1 MPGRQNNV
9 LGDRTAS
16 IRYAIVHTLR
26 YRGPLS
32 RSELARQLGVPRTQL
47 TRYLAE
53 LFSSGLIHEP
63 GLAPSTGGRKARLLQ
78 LNPKAGYIVAVD
90 LGATSLDVAV
100 TDMHVKVL
108 AHESRAVD
116 VAEGPT
122 IILGM
127 VTETARR
134 LIQKLGLAPDQVLGV
149 GMGVP
154 GPVDYRQGR
163 TVSPPI
169 MPGWNQFPIKDH
181 LSETFGCPAYVDND
195 VNIMALGEQFAGLGR
210 GVDNFIYVKIG
221 TGIGAGIVVGGRLY
235 RGSDGCAGDIGHIAV
250 DGSDVLC
257 RCGNAG
263 CLEAL
268 AGGPGIARRAR
279 LLAEAGRAPLVAE
292 FLKDHAELTSVD
304 VGHLAAK
311 GDPGAM
317 EVIRETGRLVGKVLA
332 SVVNMFNPSLIVIG
346 GGVAQIGDLL
356 LASIREGVYRRS
368 LPLATRNLRIERSIV
383 DPLTGVLGAAV
394 LALDEVLSAESL
406 CKTVRT

>member
-1 MPGRQNNV
+1 M
-9 LGDRTAS
+9 LTDKTAS
-16 IRYAIVHTLR
+16 MRYAIVHTLR
-26 YRGPLS
+26 YHGPLG
-32 RSELARQLGVPRTQL
+32 RSELARHLGVPRSQL
-47 TRYLAE
+47 TRCLAE
-53 LFSSGLIHEP
+53 LSKSGLIHEP
-63 GLAPSTGGRKARLLQ
+63 GLAPSTGGRKARLLEI
-78 LNPKAGYIVAVD
+78 NSRAGYIVAAD
-90 LGATSLDVAV
+90 LGATSLDVAITDLHV
-100 TDMHVKVL
+100 TVL
-108 AHESRAVD
+108 GREARALD

-122 IILGM
+122 IVLET

-134 LIQKLGLAPDQVLGV
+134 LMRKLGIAPQQVLGV

-154 GPVDYRQGR
+154 GPVDYNQGR

-169 MPGWNQFPIKDH
+169 MPGWNQFPIKAH
-181 LSETFGCPAYVDND
+181 LSETFGCPSYVDND

-221 TGIGAGIVVGGRLY
+221 TGIGAGIVVDGRLY

-250 DGSDVLC
+250 DGADVLC

-279 LLAEAGRAPLVAE
+279 ALAEAGRAPLVAE
-292 FLKDHAELTSVD
+292 FLKDRADLTSVD
-304 VGHLAAK
+304 VGQLAAK

-317 EVIRETGRLVGKVLA
+317 EVIRDTGRLVGKVLA
-332 SVVNMFNPSLIVIG
+332 SIVNMFNPSLIVIG

-368 LPLATRNLRIERSIV
+368 LPLATRNLRIERSTV

-406 CKTVRT
+406 RRTVRT